1 MEILE
6 LTKDYDLIWEAFLEG
21 ETCTDKRYYDNP
33 QKYGCS
39 AAYVDYV
46 RNSRGYSDD
55 MRGYIYKNRNMLD
68 SIEFVSTDGE
78 LRKTIWNMI
87 EKSVP
92 DVYVTSSSTHFVEI
106 MDGQATKANALR
118 FICDM
123 LNFSLDNTAAAGNAD
138 NDVDMI
144 IEAGLGVAVKNACD
158 NCKNNADLI
167 VSSNDDDGIAELIEA
182 ILK

>member
-1 MEILE
+1 
-6 LTKDYDLIWEAFLEG
+6 
-21 ETCTDKRYYDNP
+21 
-33 QKYGCS
+33 
-39 AAYVDYV
+39 
-46 RNSRGYSDD
+46 
-55 MRGYIYKNRNMLD
+55 MRGYIYKNKNKLD
-68 SIEFVSTDGE
+68 SIEFVSTDAK
-78 LRKTIWNMI
+78 LRKTIWYMI

-123 LNFSLDNTAAAGNAD
+123 LNVSLENTAAAGNAD

-144 IEAGLGVAVKNACD
+144 VEAGLGVAVKNACD

-167 VSSNDDDGIAELIEA
+167 VSSNDDDGIAELINI